1 MKKVIL
7 AVLLGFFLI
16 FSAKSQNQKNL
27 VSSVFFDT
35 NEIQNIEISLESE
48 NCFIKSK
55 KTPDILIEL
64 YGNNSKKLPLINQN
78 LQNLEIKNNGS
89 GLLKGENCSVFI
101 WVPEDFFAQEYKI
114 SSQDGTVSLENI
126 FSEESVLIA
135 GNQKS
140 IKVKNLHCEYFYL
153 ENSAENSQINLEKLN
168 CNYFD
173 INANDGKITVNLE
186 KSPEASSKIS
196 AKNAPITL
204 FISKNQNF
212 ELNVRSQKSDFIN
225 NFTKISQNAHSTK
238 IFANGTVPVPIYVEN
253 LSGDIVL
260 DF

>member
-7 AVLLGFFLI
+7 TLLLNFFLI
-16 FSAKSQNQKNL
+16 FSVKSQNPKNL
-27 VSSVFFDT
+27 VSSVFINT
-35 NEIQNIEISLESE
+35 KEIQNIEISLESE

-78 LQNLEIKNNGS
+78 SQTLEIKNNGS
-89 GLLKGENCSVFI
+89 TLLKGENCSAYI
-101 WVPEDFFAQEYKI
+101 WLPEDFFAQRYKI
-114 SSQDGTVSLENI
+114 STQDGIVNLENI
-126 FSEESVLIA
+126 FSEDSVLIT
-135 GNQKS
+135 GKQNS

-186 KSPEASSKIS
+186 KSPEATSKIT

-212 ELNVRSQKSDFIN
+212 ELNVRSQKSNFIN
-225 NFTKISQNAHSTK
+225 NFTKISQNVHSTK
-238 IFANGTVPVPIYVEN
+238 IFTNGTTTVPIYVEN
-253 LSGDIVL
+253 ISGSIIL